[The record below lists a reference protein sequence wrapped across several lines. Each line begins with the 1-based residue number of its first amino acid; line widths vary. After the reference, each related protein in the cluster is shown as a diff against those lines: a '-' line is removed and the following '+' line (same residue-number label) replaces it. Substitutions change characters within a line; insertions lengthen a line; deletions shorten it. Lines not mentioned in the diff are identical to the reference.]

1 MVYTNITQK
10 GMSGSPVIDT
20 GGRLIGIHAAE
31 GDSIS
36 INQET
41 GEKREPNSVIACI
54 PIRTFG
60 ASAAG
65 KGDGAEIERRLFCH
79 RD

>member
-1 MVYTNITQK
+1 LGLNAKTLVLFFRYEMVYTNITQK

-20 GGRLIGIHAAE
+20 GGRLIGIHAAAE

-41 GEKREPNSVIACI
+41 GEKREPNSVIAY
-54 PIRTFG
+54 PDPHLWR
-60 ASAAG
+60 
-65 KGDGAEIERRLFCH
+65 
-79 RD
+79 